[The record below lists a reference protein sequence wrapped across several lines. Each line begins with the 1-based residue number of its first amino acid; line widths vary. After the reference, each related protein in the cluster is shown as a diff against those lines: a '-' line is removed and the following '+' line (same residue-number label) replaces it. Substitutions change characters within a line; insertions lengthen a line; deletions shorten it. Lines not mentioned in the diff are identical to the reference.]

1 MVCIAAFVVLLV
13 LSAVSA
19 KYRTLLRRAWGCVSR
34 KVTFRPCDTTFR
46 EDVTNSLLAPL
57 ALRSPHLVRPA
68 SIALE
73 ATAWV
78 MVLSLVVSGYIVA
91 QSGLNLVAY
100 GTCNK
105 QNPQACSLS
114 ATQGCSIDAQT
125 PSFWESVGRGNVL
138 GAFRNEFSSLTDT
151 ISALPGRFKTWDA
164 AQYTASH
171 ASYLG
176 GYRDGLPTSLE
187 VIDPGCAFCAQLFR
201 NLEESGFAE
210 VNNLTYIVY
219 PITLSF
225 GPKFPNSPLV
235 AEYLTAIQLIESSPG
250 APADDPTDWFILK
263 QIFTGE
269 RDDGMG
275 WQVWLNEQASADEA
289 EAQLQAWL
297 THAGYDQEAIA
308 EVDTLADSAQV
319 DELIAQGQTIVEVEI
334 RTLTIPT
341 LIANGDLHL
350 GVVDVKDLEDMG

>member
-46 EDVTNSLLAPL
+46 EDVKNSLLAPL
-57 ALRSPHLVRPA
+57 ALRSPRLVRPA
-68 SIALE
+68 SIAIE

-91 QSGLNLVAY
+91 RSGLNLVAY

-125 PSFWESVGRGNVL
+125 PGFLESIGRGDVV
-138 GAFRNEFSSLTDT
+138 GAFGNEFSSLADT
-151 ISALPGRFKTWDA
+151 ISAVPGRFRTWDA
-164 AQYTASH
+164 AQYATSH

-176 GYRDGLPTSLE
+176 GYQEGLPTALE

-201 NLEESGFAE
+201 NVEESGFAE
-210 VNNLTYIVY
+210 ANNLTYIVY

-225 GPKFPNSPLV
+225 VPKFPNSPLV
-235 AEYLTAIQLIESSPG
+235 AEYLTAIQLVESATG
-250 APADDPTDWFILK
+250 APADDPTDWFILE
-263 QIFTGE
+263 QIFTGT
-269 RDDGMG
+269 RDDGTG
-275 WQVWLNEQASADEA
+275 WQVWLNEQASADDA

-297 THAGYDQEAIA
+297 ADAGYDEEAIA
-308 EVDTLADSAQV
+308 EVDTLANSAQV
-319 DELIAQGQTIVEVEI
+319 DERIAQGQAVVEEEI
-334 RTLTIPT
+334 RTLTVPT

>member
-1 MVCIAAFVVLLV
+1 MLCIAAFVVLLV

-19 KYRTLLRRAWGCVSR
+19 KYRRLLRRAWGCVSR
-34 KVTFRPCDTTFR
+34 KLTFRPCDTTFR
-46 EDVTNSLLAPL
+46 EDVKNSLLAPL
-57 ALRSPHLVRPA
+57 ALRSPRLVKPA
-68 SIALE
+68 SIAIE

-91 QSGLNLVAY
+91 RSGLNLVAY

-125 PSFWESVGRGNVL
+125 PGFLESIGRGDVV
-138 GAFRNEFSSLTDT
+138 GAFGNEFSSLADT
-151 ISALPGRFKTWDA
+151 ISAVPGRFRTWDA
-164 AQYTASH
+164 AQYATSH

-176 GYRDGLPTSLE
+176 GYREGLPTALE

-201 NLEESGFAE
+201 NVEESGFAE
-210 VNNLTYIVY
+210 ANNLTYIVY

-225 GPKFPNSPLV
+225 VPKFPNSPLV
-235 AEYLTAIQLIESSPG
+235 AEYLTAIQLVESAAG
-250 APADDPTDWFILK
+250 APADDPTDWFILE
-263 QIFTGE
+263 QIFTGV
-269 RDDGMG
+269 RDDGTG

-297 THAGYDQEAIA
+297 ADAGYDEEAIA

-319 DELIAQGQTIVEVEI
+319 DERIAQGQAVVEEEI
-334 RTLTIPT
+334 RTLTVPT